1 MLFLRAFGG
10 EYTLTRWPNWQR
22 ISVSSKQTVN
32 NENISVTSKWLG
44 HYFNTGPD
52 TFRAKM
58 GSCLVSKASSVLQLI
73 FLNCSDIVY
82 HQRFQLDKSYYL
94 LFKIFSLSFLWL
106 FYSECLQSSDPQEK
120 KIISSS
126 QSIHKI

>member
-106 FYSECLQSSDPQEK
+106 FNSECLQSSHPQEK
-120 KIISSS
+120 KNHIFFTINP
-126 QSIHKI
+126 